1 VKAYGL
7 GPFHKTGAIYTGKTL
22 LLQVQGR
29 KVQWRTTILE
39 HIVALKSTGNRVGML
54 TGRGTLLLAD
64 FQ

>member
-39 HIVALKSTGNRVGML
+39 HIVAL
-54 TGRGTLLLAD
+54 
-64 FQ
+64 